1 MLTALFNTTDKL
13 QLVTGAAATLDV
25 VVTFTDLVASSGAF
39 SKTDR
44 QLTAITTATTTD
56 ILAVPA
62 ADRTRGINSI
72 FVRNKH
78 ATQNS
83 DVTIVYDANG
93 TDYEIHKITL
103 QPGALLEFIEGI
115 GWFTID
121 TKIQSVIKLA
131 SDQSNSTTTL
141 TEVTGLS
148 TPVGVGSW
156 AFQYYLLHQSGATT
170 TGTRWSVNHDGTVT
184 SFVANVGFAGGTAAS
199 TDAPDQDLVAAGAQ
213 LMSYFS
219 ARAKS
224 TLGWG
229 TTLSVDTAT
238 SDMFTI
244 IEGLMVVS
252 VAGNIELWHGSE
264 VAAISTVKA
273 GSILVLEGY

>member
-13 QLVTGAAATLDV
+13 QLVSGSAATFDV
-25 VVTFTDLVASSGAF
+25 VVTYTDLIASTGAF

-44 QLTAITTATTTD
+44 QVTAITTATTTD

-62 ADRTRGINSI
+62 ADRTRGVNSI

-78 ATQNS
+78 ASVPS

-93 TDYEIHKITL
+93 TDYELHKVTL
-103 QPGALLEFIEGI
+103 QPGDLLEFIEGI
-115 GWFTID
+115 GWFTIAA
-121 TKIQSVIKLA
+121 KAPGVIKLA

-156 AFQYYLLHQSGATT
+156 AFTYFLLHQSGATT

-184 SFVANVGFAGGTAAS
+184 SFVANVGFAGGTTAS
-199 TDAPDQDLVAAGAQ
+199 VDAPDQDLVAAGAQ
-213 LMSYFS
+213 LKSYFS

-224 TLGWG
+224 TTGWG
-229 TTLSVDTAT
+229 TTLSVDTANA
-238 SDMFTI
+238 DMLTT

-252 VAGNIELWHGSE
+252 VAGNIELWHGAE

-273 GSILVLEGY
+273 GSILVLQGL